1 MSSSNSPVP
10 PIPKPDVE
18 DSRPAL
24 VVPKV
29 KLPPILPIF
38 ERWAVLVFSL
48 ALCIFTACSLFTL
61 NLSWAYQPNQTGYEV
76 PLANCPA
83 FSESFSITHESAPSG
98 PTCKLEIVR
107 NGWNDMVMYNSSI
120 DPLPSNTPIDQS
132 LNNCRLPRNGEED
145 YQCFPQYECH
155 EACRR
160 VDDTGTY
167 YLGECPDPANLPEIG
182 NDVMKP
188 GIPKC
193 QVKLSPNSPWET
205 LFCKEVLTLSYC
217 SSKYDVTPS
226 NILGMRGIILAGMLI
241 AVIWFFAEWVL
252 WYVDLNL
259 RKEKAEGM
267 ARMARE
273 LPQKRM
279 YLRQQVEA
287 HWEDDFNAATV
298 SLDVSSDGS
307 VCVVPPAM
315 DEEELRGMS
324 EGDMECYMS
333 RDPAMRFQSGTWKRR
348 ISQWKACK
356 AAAKRRHWIRQL
368 FYVAALNIFF
378 LLLLVATLY
387 IVLYYSPQNI
397 LANNRSVGDDLYG
410 EVSIWNAHSWLDIL
424 IFVDVLLDTFLFL
437 VACVFVKWPRA
448 PVYTRHVQ
456 DVVAKKQQ
464 HVSLAG
470 GSDRSLN
477 TDAKPQFDHA
487 GIASPLSDDFL
498 SDESS
503 DSTESACEEVVMK
516 QTLAYDCCLMIAC
529 HLSAMTEERY
539 ETFTST
545 LRAALMVFPPS
556 HIFVCDNGGTLH
568 PEDETEWATQQVH
581 PDINYVYIPEG
592 NKTFAFYWV
601 NKYWIPYLAQNG
613 RVPDFKYSVM
623 IDDDVPLPAD
633 LYIPHEQLRANPNI
647 KAVHFPIT
655 ATTPD
660 GKPDML
666 VKMQD
671 VEYKMAAVHKLFQSK
686 MARSL
691 SCHGAVSLWDREALD
706 EVLFEHDTVFN
717 GEDMYM
723 GLTLLRKRDESTIIS
738 CAQTIVPTYAPDTWP
753 VLFRQR
759 VKSWDLTSHKKTF
772 TYLWEVINPRSFC
785 HGASL
790 VLKPYFLQ
798 ELLCILL
805 DWLRAFLLCG
815 LLFRDWLGL
824 ILMTLVFTALLY
836 VQVLIF
842 EVFVLRDRHDLR
854 SGVIDFIVFPWYRLQ
869 SLLFRICA
877 LCQNLLVYS
886 HQRKNVK
893 IGVREQ
899 KIHDIPPTPPHPDVD
914 WFTVWENDEQDS
926 RT

>member
-1 MSSSNSPVP
+1 MSGQ
-10 PIPKPDVE
+10 
-18 DSRPAL
+18 
-24 VVPKV
+24 VV
-29 KLPPILPIF
+29 
-38 ERWAVLVFSL
+38 
-48 ALCIFTACSLFTL
+48 T
-61 NLSWAYQPNQTGYEV
+61 
-76 PLANCPA
+76 
-83 FSESFSITHESAPSG
+83 
-98 PTCKLEIVR
+98 
-107 NGWNDMVMYNSSI
+107 
-120 DPLPSNTPIDQS
+120 
-132 LNNCRLPRNGEED
+132 
-145 YQCFPQYECH
+145 
-155 EACRR
+155 
-160 VDDTGTY
+160 
-167 YLGECPDPANLPEIG
+167 NLPMG
-182 NDVMKP
+182 N
-188 GIPKC
+188 G
-193 QVKLSPNSPWET
+193 L
-205 LFCKEVLTLSYC
+205 CKEVHTLSFC
-217 SSKYDVTPS
+217 SNSYDVTPS

-241 AVIWFFAEWVL
+241 TVIWFFAEWVL

-273 LPQKRM
+273 LPQKKM
-279 YLRQQVEA
+279 YLRQQVEG
-287 HWEDDFNAATV
+287 HWKDEFNNATISPDDSA
-298 SLDVSSDGS
+298 SGGS
-307 VCVVPPAM
+307 VCVVPPM
-315 DEEELRGMS
+315 DGEAYEGMS
-324 EGDMECYMS
+324 DEADMESYMS
-333 RDPAMRFQSGTWKRR
+333 RDPAMRFESGIWKRR
-348 ISQWKACK
+348 LSHWKTCK
-356 AAAKRRHWIRQL
+356 AAAKRRHRIRQL

-378 LLLLVATLY
+378 LLLLIATLY

-397 LANNRSVGDDLYG
+397 LANNRSVADDLYG

-424 IFVDVLLDTFLFL
+424 IFIDVLLDTFLFL
-437 VACVFVKWPRA
+437 IACVFVKWPRA
-448 PVYTRHVQ
+448 PIYTRHVQ
-456 DVVAKKQQ
+456 DVVAKKKQR
-464 HVSLAG
+464 VGRDGASAG
-470 GSDRSLN
+470 SLN
-477 TDAKPQFDHA
+477 TDAKPQLVYIDRD
-487 GIASPLSDDFL
+487 GVPSPLSDDFL
-498 SDESS
+498 SDASSSSES
-503 DSTESACEEVVMK
+503 ESEETVMK
-516 QTLAYDCCLMIAC
+516 QTLAYDCCLMIAS

-660 GKPDML
+660 GKPGML

-671 VEYKMAAVHKLFQSK
+671 VEYKMAAVHKLFQAK

-706 EVLFEHDTVFN
+706 EVLYEHDTVFN

-854 SGVIDFIVFPWYRLQ
+854 SGVIDFIL
-869 SLLFRICA
+869 
-877 LCQNLLVYS
+877 
-886 HQRKNVK
+886 
-893 IGVREQ
+893 
-899 KIHDIPPTPPHPDVD
+899 
-914 WFTVWENDEQDS
+914 
-926 RT
+926 